1 MSRLLLVGI
10 IVLLLLSPA
19 VAQERIAFGETI
31 NSQLNNGEQ
40 DRYQFDAE
48 AGQVLLISAS
58 SRDFDTLLTLQ
69 DADGQELVSDDDGGQ
84 RTNSMIL
91 GYTVPADG
99 AYTIVVNGYAESA
112 SGDYTLVL
120 DALAVPLLSYG
131 QLVDSSLTE
140 EAPGTVYNFQ
150 ANPGDMVVGLLES
163 SESTNIALQLIDPTG
178 ELVGISSYVD
188 GSRIRVGP
196 IQIEQPGVYT
206 LLVSAS
212 SDFSL
217 ALDRIQPVVVGLNQT
232 VQAVLTP
239 DTRELYFAFQ
249 GQTGQVVDFVAES
262 EADVTLNLLGPL
274 LYSIASSESEPV
286 LENIYIQQ
294 PQTYYL
300 IVAPVDS
307 DEGQIIF
314 SVREAALTTLGETP
328 TALNFG
334 PDASEYILG
343 FDGVAGETVRLIVTV
358 NEMGE
363 FGSPTLEV
371 LQDGETLA
379 NISMRGT
386 SRVAV
391 DVTIPQS
398 SRVNVRLAAYVE
410 AAMDVALVR
419 SP

>member
-10 IVLLLLSPA
+10 VVVLLLSPTA
-19 VAQERIAFGETI
+19 AQERIAFGETI

-48 AGQVLLISAS
+48 AGQVLLVSAS
-58 SRDFDTLLTLQ
+58 SGDFDTLLTLQ

-91 GYTVPADG
+91 GYRVPADG
-99 AYTIVVNGYAESA
+99 SYTIVVNGYAESA

-120 DALAVPLLSYG
+120 DVLAVPQLSYG
-131 QLVDSSLTE
+131 QRVDGTLTE
-140 EAPGTVYNFQ
+140 EAPGTVYNFE
-150 ANPGDMVVGLLES
+150 ANPGDLVVGFLES

-178 ELVGISSYVD
+178 ELIGISSYVD
-188 GSRIRVGP
+188 ASSTRVGP
-196 IQIEQPGVYT
+196 IQIEQTGVHT

-217 ALDRIQPVVVGLNQT
+217 ALDRIQPVTVGLNQA
-232 VQAVLTP
+232 VQATLTP

-262 EADVTLNLLGPL
+262 AADVTLNLLGPL
-274 LYSIASSESEPV
+274 LYSIAATESEPV

-294 PQTYYL
+294 PHTYYL
-300 IVAPVDS
+300 IVAPADS
-307 DEGQIIF
+307 GEGQVVF
-314 SVREAALTTLGETP
+314 TVREAALSTLDETP
-328 TALNFG
+328 TALPFG
-334 PDASEYILG
+334 PDTSEYILG
-343 FDGVAGETVRLIVTV
+343 FDGVAGETVRLIATV

-371 LQDGETLA
+371 LQGGQTLA
-379 NISMRGT
+379 NISMRGM

-398 SRVNVRLAAYVE
+398 SRVNVRLAVYVE
-410 AAMDVALVR
+410 AVIDVALVR